1 MKLTVKDLSSIAGVT
16 VKTLHHYHKIGLLN
30 PNDIG
35 ESGYRYYGFDELTR
49 LQEILFY
56 KELDVPLV
64 EIKQLLDE
72 KASRIHTLEK
82 QIKLF
87 EKKITRY
94 WQLIQTIN
102 MSLDYTRKGENMDN
116 RLLFKGFET
125 EEEWK
130 TAMKEQSTYL
140 KAEYNFDLDTNT
152 INVEEINKMAM
163 EAKNFTDKMAE
174 FLREGKKYNDSKVQ
188 AFVLNHLSFLNKN
201 GHSTSKEDYV
211 NQIKFFL
218 QDDFHREMLEQQ
230 QTGLAYY
237 LLAVAEYL

>member
-82 QIKLF
+82 QRKLF

-130 TAMKEQSTYL
+130 NAMKEQSTYL

-211 NQIKFFL
+211 NQTKFFL